1 MTTDPLSEP
10 EESSGIYASNETP
23 EVSSVIED
31 EHRRN
36 FNLLAFGGVDPDLE
50 TN

>member
-1 MTTDPLSEP
+1 MTTDPLSVS
-10 EESSGIYASNETP
+10 EESSGIYASNETV

-36 FNLLAFGGVDPDLE
+36 
-50 TN
+50 